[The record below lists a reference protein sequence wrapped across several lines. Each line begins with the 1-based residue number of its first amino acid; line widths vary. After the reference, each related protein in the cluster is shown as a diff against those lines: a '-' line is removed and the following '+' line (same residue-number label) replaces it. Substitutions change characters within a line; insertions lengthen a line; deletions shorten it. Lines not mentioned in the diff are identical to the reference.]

1 MRIGHSFP
9 TTEIG
14 NDPAV
19 IRDYIQ
25 SIEGMGYDYV
35 TILEHVAGERNPPAD
50 DWRAY
55 YTRDRA
61 FHEPFALMGF
71 FAAATSRI
79 RFKTAILIL
88 PQRQTVLVAK
98 QAAEVD
104 VLSGGRL
111 DLGVGLGWNK
121 PEFDMLGERFT
132 NRNRRMEEQIEVMR
146 RLWTEEL
153 VTFEGE
159 FHTIRDAGINPLPVQ
174 RPIPL
179 WIGAFADVAVE
190 RAGRLADGWLLNPR
204 DRPDNEAQAS
214 INLFRR
220 SADEAG
226 RDGAALGLDVT
237 IWAHQ
242 GGPDEWRALHDGW
255 RAMGASHLTFRTM
268 QSDFTNAEGHLG
280 AARRFMETI
289 GRG

>member
-1 MRIGHSFP
+1 MQIGHSFP

-14 NDPAV
+14 NDPV
-19 IRDYIQ
+19 IIRDYVQ
-25 SIEGMGYDYV
+25 TIEGMGYDYV
-35 TILEHVAGERNPPAD
+35 TLLEHVAGERNPVAD

-71 FAAATSRI
+71 FAAATTRL

-111 DLGVGLGWNK
+111 ELGVGLGWNK
-121 PEFDMLGERFT
+121 VEFDMLGESFT
-132 NRNRRMEEQIEVMR
+132 NRNRRMEEQIQLMR

-153 VTFEGE
+153 VDFEGE
-159 FHTIRDAGINPLPVQ
+159 FHTVRDAGINPLPVQ

-179 WIGAFADVAVE
+179 WIGAFADVAVA

-220 SADEAG
+220 AADEAG

-242 GGPDEWRALHDGW
+242 GGPEEWRALYDGW
-255 RAMGASHLTFRTM
+255 QAMGASHLTFRTM
-268 QSDFTNAEGHLG
+268 QAEFADAAGHL
-280 AARRFMETI
+280 AAAGDFMRAI

>member
-1 MRIGHSFP
+1 MQIGHSFP

-25 SIEGMGYDYV
+25 AIEEMGYDYV
-35 TILEHVAGERNPPAD
+35 NILEHVAGARNPVAD

-55 YTRDRA
+55 YTRERA

-88 PQRQTVLVAK
+88 PQRQSVLVAK

-111 DLGVGLGWNK
+111 DLGVGLGWNEI
-121 PEFDMLGERFT
+121 EFDMLGQRFT
-132 NRNRRMEEQIEVMR
+132 NRNRRMEEQIEVLR

-153 VTFEGE
+153 VSFEGE
-159 FHTIRDAGINPLPVQ
+159 FHSIRDAGVNPLPPQ

-179 WIGAFADVAVE
+179 WLGAFADVAIR

-204 DRPDNEAQAS
+204 HRPDNEAQAM
-214 INLFRR
+214 IDLFRR
-220 SADEAG
+220 AAEAAG

-242 GGPDEWRALHDGW
+242 GGAGEWRALHDGW

-268 QSDFTNAEGHLG
+268 QSDFADARGHLA
-280 AARRFMETI
+280 AARGFREAI